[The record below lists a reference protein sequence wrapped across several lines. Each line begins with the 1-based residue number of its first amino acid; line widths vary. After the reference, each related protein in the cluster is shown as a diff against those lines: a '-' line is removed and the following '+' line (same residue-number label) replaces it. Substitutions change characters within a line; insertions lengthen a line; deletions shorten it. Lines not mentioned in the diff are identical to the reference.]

1 MKKNISNID
10 LKNPKN
16 WVLSKIICSQ
26 YKQHPDF
33 EIIEFTNGQK
43 WTYKKMYTLALK
55 ASNYINELGVKKEES
70 ITVMVDCP
78 KKFIPLWLGAALLG
92 VKFTAINTSLRGD
105 VLAHQIKLATPK
117 AIFVETNYYNE
128 ISKVDINKT
137 NIKIVNIDLLIL
149 KKKIDEELISESKN
163 YDVSCIMFT
172 SGTSGPSK
180 GVIMPNSHCV
190 LFAIGTIENY
200 NLKKN
205 DKFYIC
211 LPLFHANGLFM
222 QLLACLINKNKA
234 IIRERF
240 SATNWLKDII
250 KYKATHT
257 NMLGAIASFIVSQP
271 PTDYDK
277 KHNLK
282 LIGSAPLPK
291 EPEKILRKR
300 FGVKHVVPLY
310 GMTEINIPLY
320 GVLSEQGN
328 GTCGKVYKKYFEV
341 EIWNPETDEKVNDG
355 EIGEI
360 VVRPKISFAFMQ
372 GYIGMP
378 AESFNS
384 YRNFW
389 FHTGDA
395 GIVNE
400 TGHFIFVD
408 RIKDCIRRRG
418 ENISSYEVEQA
429 FLKFPEIIEAAAFGV
444 PARDSGME
452 EEVMVALLVING
464 ANLKYKKWIEE
475 ARKNLASFSVPK
487 YIRIMSN
494 FPKTSTGK
502 IQKHLLKKE
511 GVTPNTWKNDDRD
524 K

>member
-1 MKKNISNID
+1 MKNNLSNLD

-16 WVLSKIICSQ
+16 WVLSKIISFQC
-26 YKQHPDF
+26 KKNPDF

-43 WTYKKMYTLALK
+43 WTYKKMYSLALK
-55 ASNYINELGVKKEES
+55 ASNYINELEIKKKDG
-70 ITVMVDCP
+70 IMVMIDCP

-92 VKFTAINTSLRGD
+92 VKFIAINTSLRGN
-105 VLAHQIKLATPK
+105 VLAHQITLANPK
-117 AIFVETNYYNE
+117 VIFTEKKYHIE
-128 ISKVDINKT
+128 ISRIKNK
-137 NIKIVNIDLLIL
+137 IKTVNINQLKL
-149 KKKIDEELISESKN
+149 KKKLNEKLIAKNKN

-180 GVIMPNSHCV
+180 GVIMPNGHCV

-200 NLKKN
+200 KLKKN

-240 SATNWLKDII
+240 SATNWLRDII

-257 NMLGAIASFIVSQP
+257 NMLGAIAAFIVSQK

-291 EPEKILRKR
+291 EPEKIFRKR
-300 FGVKHVVPLY
+300 FGVKHVIPLY

-320 GVLSEQGN
+320 GKISEKGN

-341 EIWNPETDEKVNDG
+341 EIWHPETDEKINNG
-355 EIGEI
+355 IMGEI
-360 VVRPKISFAFMQ
+360 VVRPKVPFAFMQ

-378 AESFNS
+378 KESFYS

-395 GIVNE
+395 GIR
-400 TGHFIFVD
+400 TKSGHFIFVD

-429 FLKFPEIIEAAAFGV
+429 FLKIPEIIEAAAFGI
-444 PARDSGME
+444 PAEDSDME
-452 EEVMVALLVING
+452 EEVMVALLVIKD

-475 ARKNLASFSVPK
+475 VRKNLASFSIPK
-487 YIRIMSN
+487 YIRIMKD

-502 IQKHLLKKE
+502 IQKRLLKKE
-511 GVTPNTWKNDDRD
+511 GITSDTWKNEF
-524 K
+524 